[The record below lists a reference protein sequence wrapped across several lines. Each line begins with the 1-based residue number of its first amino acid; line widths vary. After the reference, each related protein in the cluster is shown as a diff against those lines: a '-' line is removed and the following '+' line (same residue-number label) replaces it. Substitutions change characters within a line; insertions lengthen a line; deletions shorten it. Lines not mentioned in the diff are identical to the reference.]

1 MWELYVYCLLAG
13 LFGANGVPHFVKG
26 ITGRTFR
33 TPFGKNSSATMNV
46 AWGWLNFAAAGI
58 LIFYANIHPHLL
70 RALSMVALGAL
81 VMGLLLAQT
90 FSQDKAK
97 R

>member
-13 LFGANGVPHFVKG
+13 LFGANGVPHFVRG
-26 ITGRTFR
+26 IMGKKFR
-33 TPFGKNSSATMNV
+33 TPFGKDSSPTLNV
-46 AWGWLNFAAAGI
+46 AWGWLNFVAAGI

-70 RALSMVALGAL
+70 RALGMVALGAL
-81 VMGLLLAQT
+81 IMGVMLAQA